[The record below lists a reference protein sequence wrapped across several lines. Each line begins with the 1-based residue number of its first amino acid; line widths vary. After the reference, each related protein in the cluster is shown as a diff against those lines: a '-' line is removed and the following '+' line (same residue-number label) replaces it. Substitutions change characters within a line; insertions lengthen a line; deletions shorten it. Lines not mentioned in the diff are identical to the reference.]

1 MWSTFRIYCS
11 MGWIDIMQNER
22 NYFSLMFSDTDSRR
36 YIFAVLAMFLLT
48 SAYQTSVFY
57 YFKSE
62 EIIGKYDVPSWDVS
76 FDSVDLNEEETQI
89 IADGTI
95 SSYFLEID
103 ESKIMSNSYVGFLN
117 IVVSYEETS
126 GNFADPCDFVSV
138 NLRPE
143 GILAEWDNESNSLSG
158 SSDQCTDI
166 LLFVQIYPSFDGSNV
181 TVVSDTIDEALAHWS
196 NETYGMGELNLEV
209 EVNTQQRVEGLPTQQ
224 DTDEAVTVSW
234 RLTTFVPTAKQLDVE

>member
-1 MWSTFRIYCS
+1 
-11 MGWIDIMQNER
+11 MGWVDIMQNEG
-22 NYFSLMFSDTDSRR
+22 NYFLLIFSDSDSRR

-76 FDSVDLNEEETQI
+76 FESVDLNEEETQI

-103 ESKIMSNSYVGFLN
+103 DSKIMANSYVGFLN

-181 TVVSDTIDEALAHWS
+181 TVVSDTIDDALAHWS
-196 NETYGMGELNLEV
+196 NETYGRGELNLEV

-234 RLTTFVPTAKQLDVE
+234 TLTTFVPSAKQLDVE

>member
-1 MWSTFRIYCS
+1 M
-11 MGWIDIMQNER
+11 
-22 NYFSLMFSDTDSRR
+22 NYFSLVFSDPDSRR

-57 YFKSE
+57 YFKSD

-76 FDSVDLNEEETQI
+76 FESVDLNEEETQI

-103 ESKIMSNSYVGFLN
+103 DSKIMANSYVGFLN

-158 SSDQCTDI
+158 SSDQCSDI
-166 LLFVQIYPSFDGSNV
+166 LLFVQIYPSFDQSNV
-181 TVVSDTIDEALAHWS
+181 TVVSETIDDALDRWS
-196 NETYGMGELNLEV
+196 NETYGKGELNLEV

-234 RLTTFVPTAKQLDVE
+234 RLTTFVPTAKQVDN

>member
-1 MWSTFRIYCS
+1 
-11 MGWIDIMQNER
+11 MQSET
-22 NYFSLMFSDTDSRR
+22 NYFWLIFSDSASRR

-76 FDSVDLNEEETQI
+76 FEGVDLNEEETQI

-95 SSYFLEID
+95 ASYFLEID
-103 ESKIMSNSYVGFLN
+103 DSKIMANSYVGFLN
-117 IVVSYEETS
+117 VVVSYEETS

-181 TVVSDTIDEALAHWS
+181 TVVSDTIDDALAHWS
-196 NETYGMGELNLEV
+196 NETYGKGELNLEV

-234 RLTTFVPTAKQLDVE
+234 RLTTFVPTATQLDGD

>member
-1 MWSTFRIYCS
+1 
-11 MGWIDIMQNER
+11 MGWIDIMQNEV
-22 NYFSLMFSDTDSRR
+22 NYFLLIFSDSDSRR

-76 FDSVDLNEEETQI
+76 FESVDLNEEETQI

-103 ESKIMSNSYVGFLN
+103 DSKIMADSYVGFLN

-181 TVVSDTIDEALAHWS
+181 TVVSDTIDDALAHWS
-196 NETYGMGELNLEV
+196 NETYGRGELNLEV

-234 RLTTFVPTAKQLDVE
+234 TLTTFVPSAKQLDVE

>member
-1 MWSTFRIYCS
+1 
-11 MGWIDIMQNER
+11 
-22 NYFSLMFSDTDSRR
+22 MFSDTDSRR

-181 TVVSDTIDEALAHWS
+181 TVVSDTIDEALAQWS

-234 RLTTFVPTAKQLDVE
+234 RLTTFAPTAKQLDVE

>member
-1 MWSTFRIYCS
+1 
-11 MGWIDIMQNER
+11 MQEETS
-22 NYFSLMFSDTDSRR
+22 YLSLVLSDEDSRP
-36 YIFAVLAMFLLT
+36 YIFAMLAVFLLT

-62 EIIGKYDVPSWDVS
+62 EIIGKYDVPTWDVS
-76 FDSVDLNEEETQI
+76 FESADLSEEETQI
-89 IADGTI
+89 VADGTTA
-95 SSYFLEID
+95 SYFLDID
-103 ESKIMSNSYVGFLN
+103 DSNIMENSYVGLLN
-117 IVVSYEETS
+117 VVVSYEETS

-143 GILAEWDNESNSLSG
+143 GILAQWDNQSNVLSG

-166 LLFVQIYPSFDGSNV
+166 LLFVQIYPSFDESNV
-181 TVVSDTIDEALAHWS
+181 TVVSDTIDEALSHWS
-196 NETYGMGELNLEV
+196 NETYGKGELNLEV

-234 RLTTFVPTAKQLDVE
+234 RLTTFVPTAKQLDD

>member
-1 MWSTFRIYCS
+1 

-22 NYFSLMFSDTDSRR
+22 NYFSLIFSDMDSRR
-36 YIFAVLAMFLLT
+36 YIFAVLAIFLLT

-76 FDSVDLNEEETQI
+76 FESVDLNEEETQI

-181 TVVSDTIDEALAHWS
+181 TVVSDTIDEALDHWS

>member
-1 MWSTFRIYCS
+1 MA
-11 MGWIDIMQNER
+11 
-22 NYFSLMFSDTDSRR
+22 LVFSDEDSRV
-36 YIFAVLAMFLLT
+36 YIFAVLAVFLLT

-76 FDSVDLNEEETQI
+76 FESIDLSEEETQI
-89 IADGTI
+89 IGDGMT

-103 ESKIMSNSYVGFLN
+103 DSKLMANSDVGYLN
-117 IVVSYEETS
+117 VIVSYEETS

-143 GILAEWDNESNSLSG
+143 GILAQWDNESNSLSG

-224 DTDEAVTVSW
+224 DTDETVTVSW
-234 RLTTFVPTAKQLDVE
+234 TLTTFVPTATQLDDE

>member
-1 MWSTFRIYCS
+1 
-11 MGWIDIMQNER
+11 MQEETS
-22 NYFSLMFSDTDSRR
+22 YLSLVFSDEDSRP
-36 YIFAVLAMFLLT
+36 YIFAVLAVFLLT
-48 SAYQTSVFY
+48 SAYQTSDFY

-62 EIIGKYDVPSWDVS
+62 EIIGKYDVPTWDVS
-76 FDSVDLNEEETQI
+76 FESSDLSEEETQI
-89 IADGTI
+89 VADGTTA
-95 SSYFLEID
+95 SYFLDID
-103 ESKIMSNSYVGFLN
+103 DSKIMENSYVGLLN
-117 IVVSYEETS
+117 VVVSYEETS

-143 GILAEWDNESNSLSG
+143 GILAQWDNQSNVLSG

-181 TVVSDTIDEALAHWS
+181 TVESETIDEALSHWS
-196 NETYGMGELNLEV
+196 NETYGRGELNLEV

-234 RLTTFVPTAKQLDVE
+234 RLTTFMPTATQIDEE

>member
-1 MWSTFRIYCS
+1 
-11 MGWIDIMQNER
+11 MQEETS
-22 NYFSLMFSDTDSRR
+22 YLSLVFSDEYSRP
-36 YIFAVLAMFLLT
+36 YIFAVLAVFLLT

-76 FDSVDLNEEETQI
+76 FESSDLSEEETQI
-89 IADGTI
+89 VADGTTA
-95 SSYFLEID
+95 SYFLDID
-103 ESKIMSNSYVGFLN
+103 DSKIMENSYVGLLN
-117 IVVSYEETS
+117 VVVSYEETS

-143 GILAEWDNESNSLSG
+143 GIMAQWDNQSNVLSG

-181 TVVSDTIDEALAHWS
+181 TVESETIDEALSHWS
-196 NETYGMGELNLEV
+196 NETYGRGELNLEV

-234 RLTTFVPTAKQLDVE
+234 RLTTFMPTATQIDEE

>member
-1 MWSTFRIYCS
+1 
-11 MGWIDIMQNER
+11 MQEETS
-22 NYFSLMFSDTDSRR
+22 YLSLVFSDEDSRP
-36 YIFAVLAMFLLT
+36 YIFAVLAVFLLT

-62 EIIGKYDVPSWDVS
+62 EIIGKYDVPTWDVS
-76 FDSVDLNEEETQI
+76 FESADLSEEETQI
-89 IADGTI
+89 VADGTTA
-95 SSYFLEID
+95 SYFLDID
-103 ESKIMSNSYVGFLN
+103 DSNVMENSYVGLLN
-117 IVVSYEETS
+117 VVVSYEETS

-143 GILAEWDNESNSLSG
+143 GILAQWDNQSNVLSG

-181 TVVSDTIDEALAHWS
+181 TVESETIDEALSHWS
-196 NETYGMGELNLEV
+196 NETYGRGELNLEV

-234 RLTTFVPTAKQLDVE
+234 RLTTFMPTATQLGEE

>member
-1 MWSTFRIYCS
+1 
-11 MGWIDIMQNER
+11 MQEETS
-22 NYFSLMFSDTDSRR
+22 YLSLVFSDEDSRP
-36 YIFAVLAMFLLT
+36 YIFAVLAVFLLT

-62 EIIGKYDVPSWDVS
+62 EIIGKYDVPTWDVS
-76 FDSVDLNEEETQI
+76 FESSDLSEEETQI
-89 IADGTI
+89 VADGTTA
-95 SSYFLEID
+95 SYFLDID
-103 ESKIMSNSYVGFLN
+103 DSKIMENSYVGLLN
-117 IVVSYEETS
+117 VVVSYEETS

-143 GILAEWDNESNSLSG
+143 GILAQWDNQSNVLSG

-181 TVVSDTIDEALAHWS
+181 TVESESIDEALSHWS
-196 NETYGMGELNLEV
+196 NETYGRGELNLEV

-234 RLTTFVPTAKQLDVE
+234 RLTTFMPTATQIDEE

>member
-1 MWSTFRIYCS
+1 
-11 MGWIDIMQNER
+11 MQNEM
-22 NYFSLMFSDTDSRR
+22 NYFSLVFSDSDSRR

-57 YFKSE
+57 YFKSD

-76 FDSVDLNEEETQI
+76 FESVDLNEEETQI

-103 ESKIMSNSYVGFLN
+103 DSKIMANSYVGFLN

-158 SSDQCTDI
+158 SSDQCSDI
-166 LLFVQIYPSFDGSNV
+166 LLFVQIYPSFDQSNV
-181 TVVSDTIDEALAHWS
+181 TVVSETIDDALDRWS
-196 NETYGMGELNLEV
+196 NETYGKGELNLEV

-234 RLTTFVPTAKQLDVE
+234 RLTTFVPTAKQLDD

>member
-1 MWSTFRIYCS
+1 
-11 MGWIDIMQNER
+11 MQNEM
-22 NYFSLMFSDTDSRR
+22 NYFSLVFSDSDSRR

-57 YFKSE
+57 YFKSD

-76 FDSVDLNEEETQI
+76 FESVDLNEEETQI

-103 ESKIMSNSYVGFLN
+103 DSKIMANSYVGFLN

-158 SSDQCTDI
+158 SSDQCSDI
-166 LLFVQIYPSFDGSNV
+166 LLFVQIYPSFDQSNV
-181 TVVSDTIDEALAHWS
+181 TVVSETIDDALDRWS
-196 NETYGMGELNLEV
+196 NETYGKGELNLEV

-234 RLTTFVPTAKQLDVE
+234 RLTTFVPTAKQLDN

>member
-1 MWSTFRIYCS
+1 
-11 MGWIDIMQNER
+11 MQEETS
-22 NYFSLMFSDTDSRR
+22 YLSLVFSDEDSRP
-36 YIFAVLAMFLLT
+36 YIFAVLAVFLLT

-62 EIIGKYDVPSWDVS
+62 DFIGKYDVPTWDVS
-76 FDSVDLNEEETQI
+76 FESADLSEEETQI
-89 IADGTI
+89 VADGTTA
-95 SSYFLEID
+95 SYFLDID
-103 ESKIMSNSYVGFLN
+103 DSNVMENSYVGLLN
-117 IVVSYEETS
+117 VVVSYEETS

-143 GILAEWDNESNSLSG
+143 GILAQWDNQSNVLSG

-181 TVVSDTIDEALAHWS
+181 TVESETIDEALSHWS
-196 NETYGMGELNLEV
+196 NETYGRGELNLEV

-234 RLTTFVPTAKQLDVE
+234 RLTTFMPTATQLGEE

>member
-1 MWSTFRIYCS
+1 
-11 MGWIDIMQNER
+11 MQEETS
-22 NYFSLMFSDTDSRR
+22 YLSLVFSDEDSRP
-36 YIFAVLAMFLLT
+36 YIFAVLAVFLLT

-62 EIIGKYDVPSWDVS
+62 EIIGKYDVPTWDVS
-76 FDSVDLNEEETQI
+76 FESSDLSEEETQI
-89 IADGTI
+89 VADGTTA
-95 SSYFLEID
+95 SYFLDID
-103 ESKIMSNSYVGFLN
+103 DSKIMENSYVGLLN
-117 IVVSYEETS
+117 VVVSYEETS

-143 GILAEWDNESNSLSG
+143 GIMAQWDNQSNVLSG

-181 TVVSDTIDEALAHWS
+181 TVESESIDEALSHWS
-196 NETYGMGELNLEV
+196 NETYGRGELNLEV

-234 RLTTFVPTAKQLDVE
+234 RLTTFMPTATQIDEE

>member
-1 MWSTFRIYCS
+1 
-11 MGWIDIMQNER
+11 MQEET
-22 NYFSLMFSDTDSRR
+22 NYLSLVFSDEDSRP
-36 YIFAVLAMFLLT
+36 YIFAVLAVFLLT

-62 EIIGKYDVPSWDVS
+62 EIIGKYDVPTWDVS
-76 FDSVDLNEEETQI
+76 FESADLSEEETQI
-89 IADGTI
+89 VADGTTA
-95 SSYFLEID
+95 SYFLDID
-103 ESKIMSNSYVGFLN
+103 DSKIMENSYVGLLN
-117 IVVSYEETS
+117 VVVSYEETS

-143 GILAEWDNESNSLSG
+143 GILAQWDNQSNVLSG

-181 TVVSDTIDEALAHWS
+181 TVESETIDEALSHWS
-196 NETYGMGELNLEV
+196 NETYGRGELNLEV

-234 RLTTFVPTAKQLDVE
+234 RLTTFMPTATQLGEE

>member
-1 MWSTFRIYCS
+1 
-11 MGWIDIMQNER
+11 MQEETS
-22 NYFSLMFSDTDSRR
+22 YLSLVFSDEDSRP
-36 YIFAVLAMFLLT
+36 YIFAVLAVFLLT

-62 EIIGKYDVPSWDVS
+62 EIIGKYDVPTWDVS
-76 FDSVDLNEEETQI
+76 FESSDLSEEETQVV
-89 IADGTI
+89 ADGTTA
-95 SSYFLEID
+95 SYFLDID
-103 ESKIMSNSYVGFLN
+103 DSKIMENSYVGLLN
-117 IVVSYEETS
+117 VVVSYEETS

-143 GILAEWDNESNSLSG
+143 GIMAQWDNQSNVLSG

-181 TVVSDTIDEALAHWS
+181 TVESESIDEALSHWS
-196 NETYGMGELNLEV
+196 NETYGRGELNLEV

-234 RLTTFVPTAKQLDVE
+234 RLTTFMPTATQIDEE

>member
-1 MWSTFRIYCS
+1 
-11 MGWIDIMQNER
+11 MGWIDFMENEM
-22 NYFSLMFSDTDSRR
+22 NYFSLVFSDPDSRR

-57 YFKSE
+57 YFKSD

-76 FDSVDLNEEETQI
+76 FESIDLNEEETQI

-103 ESKIMSNSYVGFLN
+103 DSKIMANSYVGFLN

-158 SSDQCTDI
+158 SSDQCSDI
-166 LLFVQIYPSFDGSNV
+166 LLFVQIYPSFDQSNV
-181 TVVSDTIDEALAHWS
+181 TVVSETIDDALDRWS
-196 NETYGMGELNLEV
+196 NETYGKGELNLEV

-234 RLTTFVPTAKQLDVE
+234 RLTTFVPTAKQLDN

>member
-1 MWSTFRIYCS
+1 

-22 NYFSLMFSDTDSRR
+22 NYFSLIFSDMDSRR
-36 YIFAVLAMFLLT
+36 YIFAVLAIFLLT

-181 TVVSDTIDEALAHWS
+181 TVVSDTIDEALAQWS

>member
-1 MWSTFRIYCS
+1 
-11 MGWIDIMQNER
+11 MGWIDLMQHES
-22 NYFSLMFSDTDSRR
+22 NYFSLIFSDPVSRR
-36 YIFAVLAMFLLT
+36 YIFAVLAVFLLT

-76 FDSVDLNEEETQI
+76 FESIDLSEEETQI
-89 IADGTI
+89 IADGTT

-103 ESKIMSNSYVGFLN
+103 DSMIMENSYVGFLN
-117 IVVSYEETS
+117 VVVSYEETS
-126 GNFADPCDFVSV
+126 DNFADPCDFVSV

-143 GILAEWDNESNSLSG
+143 GILAQWDNESNSLSG

-181 TVVSDTIDEALAHWS
+181 TVESDTIDEALAHWS
-196 NETYGMGELNLEV
+196 NETYGKGELNLEV
-209 EVNTQQRVEGLPTQQ
+209 EVNTQQRVDGPIPTQQ
-224 DTDEAVTVSW
+224 DNEESVTVTWSV
-234 RLTTFVPTAKQLDVE
+234 TTFLPKATQLNDE

>member
-1 MWSTFRIYCS
+1 
-11 MGWIDIMQNER
+11 MGWIDFMESEM
-22 NYFSLMFSDTDSRR
+22 NYFSLVFSDSDSRR

-57 YFKSE
+57 YFKSD

-76 FDSVDLNEEETQI
+76 FESIDLNEEETQI

-103 ESKIMSNSYVGFLN
+103 DSKIMANSYVGFLN

-158 SSDQCTDI
+158 SSDQCSDI
-166 LLFVQIYPSFDGSNV
+166 LLFVQIYPSFDQSNV
-181 TVVSDTIDEALAHWS
+181 TVVSETIDDALDYWS
-196 NETYGMGELNLEV
+196 NETYGKGELNLEV

-234 RLTTFVPTAKQLDVE
+234 RLTTFVPTAKQQDN

>member
-1 MWSTFRIYCS
+1 
-11 MGWIDIMQNER
+11 MQEETS
-22 NYFSLMFSDTDSRR
+22 YLSLVFSDEYSRP
-36 YIFAVLAMFLLT
+36 YIFAVLAVFLLT

-62 EIIGKYDVPSWDVS
+62 EIIGKYDVPTWDVS
-76 FDSVDLNEEETQI
+76 FESSDLSEEETQI
-89 IADGTI
+89 VADGTTA
-95 SSYFLEID
+95 SYFLDID
-103 ESKIMSNSYVGFLN
+103 DSKIMENSYVGLLN
-117 IVVSYEETS
+117 VVVSYEETS

-143 GILAEWDNESNSLSG
+143 GIMAQWDNQSNVLSG

-181 TVVSDTIDEALAHWS
+181 TVESETIDEALAHWS
-196 NETYGMGELNLEV
+196 NETYGRGELNLEV

-234 RLTTFVPTAKQLDVE
+234 RLTTFMPTATQIDEE

>member
-1 MWSTFRIYCS
+1 
-11 MGWIDIMQNER
+11 MQNES

-76 FDSVDLNEEETQI
+76 FESIDLSEEETQI

-181 TVVSDTIDEALAHWS
+181 TVVSDTIDEALAQWS

>member
-1 MWSTFRIYCS
+1 
-11 MGWIDIMQNER
+11 MQEET
-22 NYFSLMFSDTDSRR
+22 NYFSLVFSDEDSRP
-36 YIFAVLAMFLLT
+36 YIFAVLAVFLLT

-62 EIIGKYDVPSWDVS
+62 EIIGKYDVPTWDVS
-76 FDSVDLNEEETQI
+76 FESADLSEEETQI
-89 IADGTI
+89 VADGTTA
-95 SSYFLEID
+95 SYFLDID
-103 ESKIMSNSYVGFLN
+103 DSKIMENSYVGLLN
-117 IVVSYEETS
+117 VVVSYEETS

-143 GILAEWDNESNSLSG
+143 GILAQWDNQSNVLSG

-181 TVVSDTIDEALAHWS
+181 TVESETIDEALSHWS
-196 NETYGMGELNLEV
+196 NETYGRGELNLEV

-234 RLTTFVPTAKQLDVE
+234 RLTTFMPTATQLGEE

>member
-1 MWSTFRIYCS
+1 

-22 NYFSLMFSDTDSRR
+22 NYFSLIFSDTDSRR

-62 EIIGKYDVPSWDVS
+62 EIIGKYDVPSWDIS
-76 FDSVDLNEEETQI
+76 FESVDLNEEETQI

-181 TVVSDTIDEALAHWS
+181 TVVSDTIDEALDHWS

-234 RLTTFVPTAKQLDVE
+234 RLTTFVPTAKQLDAE

>member
-1 MWSTFRIYCS
+1 
-11 MGWIDIMQNER
+11 MQEETS
-22 NYFSLMFSDTDSRR
+22 YLSLIFSDEDSRP
-36 YIFAVLAMFLLT
+36 YIFAVLAVFLLT

-62 EIIGKYDVPSWDVS
+62 EIIGKYDVPTWDVS
-76 FDSVDLNEEETQI
+76 FESADLSEEETQI
-89 IADGTI
+89 VADGTTA
-95 SSYFLEID
+95 SYYLDID
-103 ESKIMSNSYVGFLN
+103 DSNIMENSYVGLLN
-117 IVVSYEETS
+117 VVVSYEETS

-143 GILAEWDNESNSLSG
+143 GILAQWDNQSNVLSG

-181 TVVSDTIDEALAHWS
+181 TVESESIDEALAHWS
-196 NETYGMGELNLEV
+196 NETYGRGELNLEV

-234 RLTTFVPTAKQLDVE
+234 RLTTFMPTATQIDEE